1 MAEYLIKEMARKQG
15 VTEQLK
21 AVDMMRWIGLI
32 SEIMEICYGSFYQRE
47 NLL

>member
-21 AVDMMRWIGLI
+21 AEDMMRWDRID
-32 SEIMEICYGSFYQRE
+32 E
-47 NLL
+47 